1 MHPTSKTTPVPPGP
15 ATATPSHAFHAQ
27 QMIQQNA
34 YSQGDSGSGSVVD
47 ERSCLMV
54 GRERVM
60 GSDERVCARHGMPDD
75 CPVEPARS
83 TRSVLQQGRGQTS
96 KIFRRDK
103 NDTYGLFDRVN
114 VAWYLNMHLLL
125 YTKGLSAKIFR
136 TTTPQSS
143 RSRTQLDEG
152 TPKTGGRKSSTT
164 ILNLLE
170 SHGRSVRPL
179 VCGTENA
186 WSVHGEDEEGP
197 KYKEQKSAGESD
209 WAQWRTEK
217 KYAKENEKLA
227 EEGED
232 VLRSRLHVVEDEFA
246 RLERCAARARR
257 YLSSTSFRRIDRYE
271 EAVQVTDGR
280 SIANTELIHESSA
293 RVTITK
299 PGHGIQDGIN
309 LPETYDA
316 SSYAT

>member
-60 GSDERVCARHGMPDD
+60 GSDERVCASRCSLTDSIPSYLKCILSLPLSPPHPYSISGLQQSQRPLCRHGMPDD

-114 VAWYLNMHLLL
+114 L
-125 YTKGLSAKIFR
+125 
-136 TTTPQSS
+136 
-143 RSRTQLDEG
+143 
-152 TPKTGGRKSSTT
+152 
-164 ILNLLE
+164 
-170 SHGRSVRPL
+170 
-179 VCGTENA
+179 
-186 WSVHGEDEEGP
+186 
-197 KYKEQKSAGESD
+197 
-209 WAQWRTEK
+209 
-217 KYAKENEKLA
+217 
-227 EEGED
+227 
-232 VLRSRLHVVEDEFA
+232 
-246 RLERCAARARR
+246 
-257 YLSSTSFRRIDRYE
+257 
-271 EAVQVTDGR
+271 
-280 SIANTELIHESSA
+280 
-293 RVTITK
+293 
-299 PGHGIQDGIN
+299 GI
-309 LPETYDA
+309 
-316 SSYAT
+316 